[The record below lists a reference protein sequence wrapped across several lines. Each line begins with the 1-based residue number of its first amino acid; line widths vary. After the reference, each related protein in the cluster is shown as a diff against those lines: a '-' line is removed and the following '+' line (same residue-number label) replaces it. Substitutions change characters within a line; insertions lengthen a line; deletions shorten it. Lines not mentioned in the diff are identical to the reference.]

1 MKQEKV
7 YVYIG
12 RFQMAHEAHVA
23 TLKHA
28 IENADRV
35 VVLVGSS
42 ELARDERNPFTFG
55 ERKSVLEQITTRL
68 AKDQWAAGNGVK
80 VNILPVHDHV
90 YNNNKWLQEV
100 HSQVRSV
107 TDSTDITL
115 TGCKK
120 DGDASTFYLDIF
132 PQWKQ
137 DMIEEVRVIQNLSKP
152 GDAIETYTSVVVNS
166 TAIRKQFFSTQQVPE
181 FSLPVETKEFLRNF
195 KSMKPEVLDYLVNEF
210 NFNQSYQAQMRSQ
223 LPYDTIPFLTGDCL
237 VVAAG
242 HVLVIRRRSHP
253 GKGLLALPGGFF
265 DAWKDQSQVD
275 TAIRELLEETK
286 IDVPEKVLRGNI
298 REVDEFGDMKRS
310 LRWRLITKCVHIQ
323 LPDTKLP
330 KVKGSDDAEKAFWM
344 PIGDVLAHRAEFF
357 EDHLSIIDSF
367 LGIA

>member
-12 RFQMAHEAHVA
+12 RFQMAHTAHEQ
-23 TLKHA
+23 TIKHA
-28 IENADRV
+28 LQNADRV
-35 VVLVGSS
+35 VILVGSS

-55 ERKSVLEQITTRL
+55 ERKSVLELMATRL
-68 AKDQWAAGNGVK
+68 AKDEWGMGRSVK
-80 VNILPVHDHV
+80 FDILPIHDHV

-107 TDSTDITL
+107 TTSTDVTL

-120 DGDASTFYLDIF
+120 DKDASTFYLDIF

-137 DMIEEVRVIQNLSKP
+137 DMVQEVQVFQNLNKP
-152 GDAIETYTSVVVNS
+152 GEVEVLTSVTVNS
-166 TAIRKQFFSTQQVPE
+166 TAVRKQFFSTQQIPE
-181 FSLPVETKEFLRNF
+181 SLPVETREFLENF
-195 KSMKPEVLDYLVNEF
+195 KSMKPEVLQYLVNEF
-210 NFNQSYQAQMRSQ
+210 NFNQSYQAQMRAQ
-223 LPYDTIPFLTGDCL
+223 LPYDTIPFLTGDAL

-242 HVLVIRRRSHP
+242 HILVIRRRSHP

-265 DAWKDQSQVD
+265 DAWNDQSQVD
-275 TAIRELLEETK
+275 TAIRELIEETK

-298 REVDEFGDMKRS
+298 RNIDEFGDMKRS

-344 PIGDVLAHRAEFF
+344 PIGDVVAHRDQFF
-357 EDHLSIIDSF
+357 EDHLSIIDTM
-367 LGIA
+367 LGIV